1 MNCRHCW
8 NKICNPKRHCCYKLS
23 PSFSSE
29 LIKGSFQDTSG
40 EPSPSQSLSKRIRG
54 MIKKIDDQLKD
65 YDARVGNSLQLIS
78 ADAQGRI
85 SVDDLQRALSVIKHK
100 PEVET
105 IAAMVHKLDP
115 DKDGYVVLEHVL
127 DLIREEGLG
136 MYRCSRF
143 YGHFAVN
150 ANLASIGTVIDDEA
164 KDLLGQGRELKDS
177 RPRKED
183 IVQE

>member
-1 MNCRHCW
+1 
-8 NKICNPKRHCCYKLS
+8 
-23 PSFSSE
+23 
-29 LIKGSFQDTSG
+29 
-40 EPSPSQSLSKRIRG
+40 

-85 SVDDLQRALSVIKHK
+85 SVDDLRRALSVIKHK

-105 IAAMVHKLDP
+105 SAVMVHKLDP

-136 MYRCSRF
+136 MYRST
-143 YGHFAVN
+143 AI
-150 ANLASIGTVIDDEA
+150 S
-164 KDLLGQGRELKDS
+164 
-177 RPRKED
+177 P
-183 IVQE
+183 